1 MNSTA
6 ACTGIVLQADSQGAI
21 ELNSTASKNT
31 SLRWR
36 LLGRVVLFSL
46 GCAFV
51 LAATAPLT
59 RALPGLWPDLVLGT
73 VASLGAFGLTML
85 FVRWERL
92 RLEDVGAAPA
102 WRSLPRFAL
111 GFLIGLFLVALSA
124 SVSAAIAHVRWV
136 REPGVTLAA
145 TTVTLLT
152 YIVLSCREE
161 LGFHGYPLRRL
172 ERFFGLWAAQ
182 IIVAIVFAVEH
193 MAGGWPWERA
203 LLGAGVG
210 SLLFGMA
217 SIATRGLALPIGLHA
232 AWNFGDWMLGGKGSA
247 GLWKPVVEE
256 GQQGRAQL
264 DKTIAYLAVM
274 GSATFAFWIWHRRR
288 SWTQFRV
295 GDVRK

>member
-6 ACTGIVLQADSQGAI
+6 S
-21 ELNSTASKNT
+21 ENT

-36 LLGRVVLFSL
+36 LLGRVVLFVL
-46 GCAFV
+46 ACAFV

-73 VASLGAFGLTML
+73 VASLGAFGLTVL

-92 RLEDVGAAPA
+92 HLEDVGAAPA

-111 GFLIGLFLVALSA
+111 GFLIGLFLVALYA

-136 REPGVTLAA
+136 RAPGVGLAGTMITLI
-145 TTVTLLT
+145 T
-152 YIVLSCREE
+152 YVVLSCREE

-172 ERFFGLWAAQ
+172 EPSFGLWGSQ
-182 IIVAIVFAVEH
+182 IIVALLFAAEH

-217 SIATRGLALPIGLHA
+217 AIATRGLALPIGLHA
-232 AWNFGDWMLGGKGSA
+232 AWNFGDWMIGGKDSA
-247 GLWKPVVEE
+247 GLWKVVVQQ

-264 DKTIAYLAVM
+264 VRTIAYLAVI
-274 GSATFAFWIWHRRR
+274 GSATFAFWIWHRGVNR
-288 SWTQFRV
+288 SLRA
-295 GDVRK
+295 

>member
-21 ELNSTASKNT
+21 ELNSTASENT

-36 LLGRVVLFSL
+36 LLGRVVLFIL

-73 VASLGAFGLTML
+73 VASLGAFGLTVL

-92 RLEDVGAAPA
+92 HLEDVGAAPA

-111 GFLIGLFLVALSA
+111 GFLVGLFLVALSA

-136 REPGVTLAA
+136 RAPGITFTA

-161 LGFHGYPLRRL
+161 LGFRGYPLRRL
-172 ERFFGLWAAQ
+172 ERFSGLWGAQ
-182 IIVAIVFAVEH
+182 VIVALVFAVEH
-193 MAGGWPWERA
+193 MVGGWPWERA

-217 SIATRGLALPIGLHA
+217 AIATRGLALPIGLHA

-256 GQQGRAQL
+256 GRQGRAQL
-264 DKTIAYLAVM
+264 VGTIAYLAVI
-274 GSATFAFWIWHRRR
+274 GSATLAFWIWHRRLGQ
-288 SWTQFRV
+288 TQFRV